1 VIAIVCAISGVL
13 LMAAICCCFWRT
25 KVRRR
30 LQSKMASSTPSGG
43 GNCKVRKPRLD
54 VDWKCSEKDVDDLP
68 LIDLEAILAA
78 TDNFAEENKL
88 GEGGFGPVYLV
99 KIKKITVDY
108 LPWQT
113 TIGIVIHTLFLNVHA
128 HY

>member
-1 VIAIVCAISGVL
+1 
-13 LMAAICCCFWRT
+13 
-25 KVRRR
+25 
-30 LQSKMASSTPSGG
+30 
-43 GNCKVRKPRLD
+43 
-54 VDWKCSEKDVDDLP
+54 

-78 TDNFAEENKL
+78 TAPPTTLRSAEENKL